1 MATSYFSQFLTNL
14 TNNSLVLQ
22 NTIINAIND
31 GLNTLVVDT
40 NELAT
45 KAFQTN
51 RINARARLNT
61 NVDSIYNN
69 GFNAAKYEWRRCV
82 DTNVSNCIN
91 ALETM
96 YGNTITHHSNP
107 TNILS
112 TIRTHLL
119 DGLLPQLQPLMDANG
134 LSIGISEGLYNAY
147 FELYDEFV
155 LGYTRKL
162 YETYTDDIINCFDTL
177 ILPNDIF
184 VSQCTAIQN
193 EIVSRIMTSVQAYKD
208 SELYK
213 MVDVKRN
220 FKATIEAIQ
229 PMFDSIMREVY
240 DTILVAKDDVIQP
253 KLSDLQTQLRR
264 KFEELE
270 TTLPNLLVSQ
280 NADFVRA
287 ANNSYSTFSTNLSK
301 MFENS
306 STAMIDWSPFWNSV
320 VLGRTVSPQECV
332 DIFYRYLDKHLTI
345 YERNVSSGGS
355 AGAAFKLNFTPFNTY
370 FLNEY
375 FSETEINNCVSEIT
389 TETSNQ
395 LTDKCQHIS
404 EVINGE
410 IAAHGST
417 FENYYIVMVKDPN
430 ACKIDIDRRC
440 SRMLS
445 EPQRVKKIL
454 VGEVPGQCKIVYTDD
469 DYQKYLFCD
478 PKQLAAE
485 ITAVTEASNINPPQL
500 AGVSLDDI
508 QNGVELITGEIES
521 LIRPETDAENQI
533 LNSLVL
539 DAQKQYLQN
548 TLGQVAGD
556 LSDGEGLCVGCLVKD
571 LKNMKNDFKLIKNDL
586 KNSLK
591 ESFDCAKTEM
601 KRGFTDALNRSLNP
615 FKDLLKIGFDK
626 KKKECKDKKSKINSR
641 RLSDAIN
648 SNNRVI
654 KNEIKTAIEV
664 NVSSEGVYCELAD
677 LTSNIENANNNI
689 DVYTEKCNDIT
700 NYVDSAEPETEL
712 DNIGDELIE
721 KYDTDMTQSMMTQEQ
736 IDTALDKVETA
747 IYNNVM
753 NMVEPAINDIDAD
766 FAIAQIDKIIDNL
779 DTSYTQLVNDIDNNA
794 NNFVEDITSQYIE
807 DMIEYITET
816 NAETKEICDG
826 IINDIVEEPQTVTED
841 KIKEEVHEFYIESI
855 NTLNELTFEDIERD
869 IENQKNEIIIYIN
882 NFLNL
887 IGIFDNNAKAQIES
901 GLDNLA
907 SNIIAERNE
916 KLVSVFGSNI
926 YQDNKFSAFDSNVY
940 NVPNNIGN
948 GYDKL
953 LFLKDKYRNTIIP
966 LIVNSGGNIIS
977 FRLIIDPETI
987 NEREELLDQEAI
999 DSYKNIFAYN
1009 STNSKW
1015 WSNLEDILSQASILN
1030 MTVVITICDFNDAN
1044 NPFIKD
1050 ADALIKYDE
1059 PNWFDQV
1066 QGSFFKR
1073 LSDVTNKYDCKVI
1086 YNLGYGCFHNPDDPD
1101 NINQVMYPTPSYL
1114 RKWIMW
1120 LAYECNKTSNMLA
1133 LTANDNENLYYYNPY
1148 CEFKSYDDAVSH
1160 VLKNCELLAKD
1171 YVDGH
1176 YNDSAKIVGWSNKAI
1191 SEGYSKIITNSD
1203 KYSLPIFSM
1212 QNLTEKIT
1220 DDMNIEDPNIM
1231 NDIFCKNSREAIRF
1245 FKTKNYFNSNG
1256 RMTFD
1261 ENGEVES

>member
-14 TNNSLVLQ
+14 TDNSLILQ
-22 NTIINAIND
+22 DDIINAIND
-31 GLNTLVVDT
+31 GLLTLSTTT
-40 NELAT
+40 NETAT
-45 KAFQTN
+45 KIFQTN
-51 RINARARLNT
+51 RINARTRLNA
-61 NVDSIYNN
+61 NVSSIYTD

-82 DTNVSNCIN
+82 DNNVSDCIN
-91 ALETM
+91 SLETM
-96 YGNTITHHSNP
+96 YGNTINKYSNP

-112 TIRTHLL
+112 IIKGYLL
-119 DGLLPQLQPLMDANG
+119 NGLLPQLEPLMDANG

-147 FELYDEFV
+147 YELYNEFV
-155 LGYTRKL
+155 LTYTRKL
-162 YETYTDDIINCFDTL
+162 YDTYTDDIIKCFDTL

-184 VSQCTAIQN
+184 VSQCTDIQN
-193 EIVSRIMTSVQAYKD
+193 EIVSRIMTSIQAYKD
-208 SELYK
+208 SDLYK
-213 MVDVKRN
+213 TVDVKKN

-229 PMFDSIMREVY
+229 PMFDSIIREVY
-240 DTILVAKDDVIQP
+240 DTIPECRASVIQP
-253 KLSDLQTQLRR
+253 KLSELQTQLRR
-264 KFEELE
+264 KFEELQ
-270 TTLPNLLVSQ
+270 TTMYSLLVSQ

-287 ANNSYSTFSTNLSK
+287 VNNSYSTFVTNLSK

-320 VLGRTVSPQECV
+320 VLGRTVSPRDCV
-332 DIFYRYLDKHLTI
+332 DIFYKYLDKHLTI
-345 YERNVSSGGS
+345 YERNVSSDGS
-355 AGAAFKLNFTPFNTY
+355 AGVAFKLNFTPFNTY

-375 FSETEINNCVSEIT
+375 FTETEINNCVIKIT
-389 TETSNQ
+389 VETSNR
-395 LTDKCQHIS
+395 LTDKCKNIS
-404 EVINGE
+404 EVIDSE

-445 EPQRVKKIL
+445 EPDRVKKIL
-454 VGEVPGQCKIVYTDD
+454 ISEVPGQCKIVYTND

-478 PKQLAAE
+478 PKQLADE
-485 ITAVTEASNINPPQL
+485 ITTVTEASNINPPQL
-500 AGVSLDDI
+500 AGVSLNDI
-508 QNGVELITGEIES
+508 QDGIELIAGEVES
-521 LIRPETDAENQI
+521 LIRPETEAENQI

-539 DAQKQYLQN
+539 DTQKQYLQN
-548 TLGQVAGD
+548 TLGQVAGE
-556 LSDGEGLCVGCLVKD
+556 LSEGEGLCVGCLIKD

-591 ESFDCAKTEM
+591 ESFECAKTEM
-601 KRGFTDALNRSLNP
+601 KRGFTDALNKSLNP
-615 FKDLLKIGFDK
+615 FKDLLKIGFGK
-626 KKKECKDKKSKINSR
+626 KKKECKDKKSRINSK
-641 RLSDAIN
+641 RLSTAIN
-648 SNNRVI
+648 NNNRFI
-654 KNEIKTAIEV
+654 KNAIKDSIEV

-689 DVYTEKCNDIT
+689 DVYTEKCNDIS
-700 NYVDSAEPETEL
+700 NYVDSDNPEAEL
-712 DNIGDELIE
+712 DSIGAELIE
-721 KYDTDMTQSMMTQEQ
+721 KYNTDMTQSMMTQEQ
-736 IDTALDKVETA
+736 INTALTKVEAA

-753 NMVEPAINDIDAD
+753 NMIEPAINDVDAD
-766 FAIAQIDKIIDNL
+766 FAVTQIDKIIDNL

-794 NNFVEDITSQYIE
+794 NNFVEDITNQYIE
-807 DMIEYITET
+807 DMIQYITET
-816 NAETKEICDG
+816 NVETKEICDST
-826 IINDIVEEPQTVTED
+826 INDIVEEPQTVTED
-841 KIKEEVHEFYIESI
+841 KIKEEVHEFYTESI
-855 NTLNELTFEDIERD
+855 NTLNKLTFDDIERD
-869 IENQKNEIIIYIN
+869 IENQKNEITIYIN
-882 NFLNL
+882 NFLDL
-887 IGIFDNNAKAQIES
+887 IGIFDNNAKSQIES
-901 GLDNLA
+901 GLDKLA
-907 SNIIAERNE
+907 SSIVSERND
-916 KLVSVFGSNI
+916 KLVSVLGSNI

-977 FRLIIDPETI
+977 FRLIIDPDTI

-1050 ADALIKYDE
+1050 ADPLIKYDE

-1073 LSDVTNKYDCKVI
+1073 LTDVTNKYDCKVI
-1086 YNLGYGCFHNPDDPD
+1086 YNLGYGCFHNPDDPN

-1133 LTANDNENLYYYNPY
+1133 LTANSEENLYYYNPY
-1148 CEFKSYDDAVSH
+1148 CEFKSYDDADIH
-1160 VLKNCELLAKD
+1160 ILRNCELLAKD
-1171 YVDGH
+1171 CVDGH
-1176 YNDSAKIVGWSNKAI
+1176 YNDSAKIVGWFEKSI

-1245 FKTKNYFNSNG
+1245 FKTKNYFNSDG